1 MAERFE
7 ILRAQMPRANQLRA
21 VSRARAMLEEMP
33 LQELRQARKLS
44 QEALAAE
51 LETSQSNVSKLEG
64 RVDVYVST
72 LRRYIEA
79 LGGELEIVA
88 RFPDGS
94 VLINQ
99 FGDVD
104 R

>member
-21 VSRARAMLEEMP
+21 ASRARAMLAEMP